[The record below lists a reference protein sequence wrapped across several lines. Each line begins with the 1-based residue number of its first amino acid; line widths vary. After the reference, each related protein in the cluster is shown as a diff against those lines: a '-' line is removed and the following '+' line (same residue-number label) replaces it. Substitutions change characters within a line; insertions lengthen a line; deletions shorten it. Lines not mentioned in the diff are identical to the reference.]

1 MSIIKKTL
9 LISSLIISGVYAN
22 SIDDKV
28 LAFEKDRFSQNKRI
42 KIIDIS
48 VNLKKELPI
57 KDWYGYIVD
66 VTAKVG
72 EKELKA
78 KDVVFSNGKVIAPEL
93 IDINTGDS
101 LKDLMTPKLDA
112 KYYDEK
118 RLIAGSKDAKDKIV
132 IFSDPLCPFCI
143 DYVPEVIKYVKANP
157 KKIALYYY
165 HFPLL
170 RIHPAA
176 DTLIRAMSVAEKK
189 GLKDIVL
196 RTYETDFEPYFDE
209 RSKDKKKILAGF
221 NKEFKTN
228 ITLEEIANEEI
239 TKEIFADVSM
249 GEEAMVEGTPTIY
262 INGEADKTK
271 LKYETL
277 GK

>member
-1 MSIIKKTL
+1 MSLIKKTL

-22 SIDDKV
+22 SVDEKV
-28 LAFEKDRFSQNKRI
+28 LAFEKNRFSQNKRI
-42 KIIDIS
+42 KIVDIS
-48 VNLKKELPI
+48 VNLKKELPV
-57 KDWYGYIVD
+57 KNWFGYIVD

-78 KDVVFSNGKVIAPEL
+78 KDVVFSNGQVVAPEL
-93 IDINTGDS
+93 IDINTGES
-101 LKDLMTPKLDA
+101 LKDLMKPKLTA

-118 RLIAGSKDAKDKIV
+118 RLIAGSKNAKNKIV

-143 DYVPEVIKYVKANP
+143 DYVPEVIKYVKKNS
-157 KKIALYYY
+157 KDIALYYY

-170 RIHPAA
+170 RMHPAA
-176 DTLIRAMSVAEKK
+176 DTLIKAMSVAKHK
-189 GLKDIVL
+189 GVKDIEL
-196 RTYETDFEPYFDE
+196 RTYETDFDPYFKANS
-209 RSKDKKKILAGF
+209 RDKKKILAAF

-228 ITLEEIANEEI
+228 ITLEEISKKEI
-239 TKEIFADVSM
+239 AKEIFDDVKM
-249 GEEAMVEGTPTIY
+249 GEEAMIDGTPTIF
-262 INGEADKTK
+262 INGENDKTK